1 MKINFSKYEGAG
13 NDFVLLNGKTIQT
26 LESSIIKKICNRH
39 FGIGADGLIV
49 IKENTNADF
58 EMVYYNADG
67 NLGSMCGNGSRC
79 AAVFSLEQQIIK
91 SNRTKFKASDGIHS
105 AEIFSG
111 GEVKI
116 SMTDVNSWRF
126 SDNDFITNT
135 GSPHYVKYVSGL
147 EKMNIVEEAKK
158 IRYNNE
164 FSTTGGI
171 NVNFVEEADKQL
183 YMRTYE
189 RGVEDETLACG
200 TGTVAVAISSR
211 FLMGKPIEGNFEVS
225 IKAIGGDLKVMGEYV
240 DGLFKN
246 LYLIGPVK
254 KVFEGSFEID

>member
-13 NDFVLLNGKTIQT
+13 NDFVLLNGKTTQT

-91 SNRTKFKASDGIHS
+91 SNRTKFRASDGMHS
-105 AEIFSG
+105 AEIFPG
-111 GEVKI
+111 NEVKI

-126 SDNDFITNT
+126 SENDFITNT

-158 IRYNNE
+158 NQ
-164 FSTTGGI
+164 
-171 NVNFVEEADKQL
+171 VQ
-183 YMRTYE
+183 
-189 RGVEDETLACG
+189 
-200 TGTVAVAISSR
+200 
-211 FLMGKPIEGNFEVS
+211 
-225 IKAIGGDLKVMGEYV
+225 
-240 DGLFKN
+240 
-246 LYLIGPVK
+246 
-254 KVFEGSFEID
+254 